1 MPVVLKILD
10 ILNKNTTQKELIS
23 KPYLTVKLLMV
34 YKNYNEKFTIIVDIV
49 LELWYATNKLER
61 QK

>member
-10 ILNKNTTQKELIS
+10 ILNKNTTQKEFIS
-23 KPYLTVKLLMV
+23 KLYLTAKLLMV